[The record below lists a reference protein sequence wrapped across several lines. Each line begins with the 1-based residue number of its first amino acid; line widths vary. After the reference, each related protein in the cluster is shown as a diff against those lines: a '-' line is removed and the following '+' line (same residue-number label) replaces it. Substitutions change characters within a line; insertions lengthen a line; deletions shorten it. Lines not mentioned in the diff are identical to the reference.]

1 MWPLSLFSR
10 SSKLQRLEKKKN
22 SIDIDDKLTL
32 NEKPTSSNCWTNHLA
47 FFEQFIDKDML
58 EDFRNAEKGDILPG
72 EIRNEGLFDVW
83 LKIKGLSGI
92 KIFQNIF
99 ISIKLALNEEIFQN

>member
-10 SSKLQRLEKKKN
+10 SSKLQRIEKKKKKN
-22 SIDIDDKLTL
+22 SIDIDDELSF
-32 NEKPTSSNCWTNHLA
+32 NEKPTSLNYLNNHLA
-47 FFEQFIDKDML
+47 FFEQFIDKDVL
-58 EDFRNAEKGDILPG
+58 ENFRNAEKRKILPG
-72 EIRNEGLFDVW
+72 KIRNEGLFDVW

-99 ISIKLALNEEIFQN
+99 FQ